1 MVFVW
6 DGIRTASA
14 RFALLQAD
22 LSRSSLPN
30 RVVRGRGREFQVSDG
45 GCSVTAPLGC
55 DVMMTDDKCEWLLF
69 YLACREREHI
79 AIYALRAPPSRQ
91 CRIVTLHAGR

>member
-1 MVFVW
+1 M
-6 DGIRTASA
+6 
-14 RFALLQAD
+14 
-22 LSRSSLPN
+22 
-30 RVVRGRGREFQVSDG
+30 SDG

-55 DVMMTDDKCEWLLF
+55 DVMMTDDKCEWLF

-91 CRIVTLHAGR
+91 CRIVTLHAGDDVNVSRVQPPTTPCSVGWSQSAPPHEPMSRTGLLKKG